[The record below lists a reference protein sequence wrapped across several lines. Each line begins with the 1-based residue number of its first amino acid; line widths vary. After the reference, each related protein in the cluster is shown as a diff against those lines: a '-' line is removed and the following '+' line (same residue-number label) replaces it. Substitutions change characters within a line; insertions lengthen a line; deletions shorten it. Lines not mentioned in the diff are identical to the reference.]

1 MSSDLPTQPESDA
14 DGAAAIPA
22 AANNGAETEDRAVT
36 PAAPADRPETKRQ
49 PLDADGRERPAF
61 LLGFPDDPKLNELV
75 AAFERG
81 DFAYVRANANDVAD
95 NATDD
100 DVSAAARDLR
110 RRIDPDPLVT
120 RLLLMSLALLAFLI
134 GWVYMTR

>member
-1 MSSDLPTQPESDA
+1 MSDDPPETASKNPD
-14 DGAAAIPA
+14 
-22 AANNGAETEDRAVT
+22 
-36 PAAPADRPETKRQ
+36 APASPDSRGASTKPP

-61 LLGFPDDPKLNELV
+61 LLVFPNDPKLNDLV

-81 DFAYVRANANDVAD
+81 DFAYVRAHAQVVAEG
-95 NATDD
+95 ASDD
-100 DVSAAARDLR
+100 AVAAAARDLR

-120 RLLLMSLALLAFLI
+120 QLLFMALALLAFLI